1 MLFGQRCEGCGCRA
15 RVLCIK
21 CRMQL
26 FAMEQP
32 ECDVAVVAVAYEGI
46 ARRLILNLK
55 YHNRLQVVKVL
66 AELLAQ
72 RMYQRSRQ
80 RPHQGLLS
88 DSTDFDV
95 VTWAPTSSARVRLRG
110 HDQSELLARR
120 LAKEIHVP
128 CRRLLIKVSTNV
140 QTGASRELRLQ
151 GSVFSARK
159 LGVNSHVV
167 VVDDVITTGATLRCA
182 ADALRKAGARQVT
195 SVAVASALRH
205 GLRR

>member
-1 MLFGQRCEGCGCRA
+1 MLYGQRCEGCGCRA

-66 AELLAQ
+66 AQLLAE
-72 RMYQRSRQ
+72 RMYQRH
-80 RPHQGLLS
+80 HQTLLS

-95 VTWAPTSSARVRLRG
+95 VTWAPTSTARVRLRG

-167 VVDDVITTGATLRCA
+167 VVDDVVTTGATLRCA

>member
-1 MLFGQRCEGCGCRA
+1 MLYGQRCEGCGYRA

-66 AELLAQ
+66 AQLLAE
-72 RMYQRSRQ
+72 RIYQRH
-80 RPHQGLLS
+80 HQSLLS

-95 VTWAPTSSARVRLRG
+95 VTWAPTSTARVRLRG

-167 VVDDVITTGATLRCA
+167 VVDDVVTTGATLRCA